1 MNFLTKW
8 VELFVATNP
17 SKVVGL
23 VQMAPIL
30 GGTSHSI
37 PYIQFSLAINMHK
50 IFHIF
55 TNIIVNFLIMGYNS
69 IYFS

>member
-1 MNFLTKW
+1 MNFLTKL
-8 VELFVATNP
+8 VELFVTTNP

-23 VQMAPIL
+23 VQMAAIL
-30 GGTSHSI
+30 EGTHHSI
-37 PYIQFSLAINMHK
+37 PYIQIGLAINMYK

-55 TNIIVNFLIMGYNS
+55 TNIINNFLIMGYNS